1 MRREQRDG
9 QLKCW
14 TEKTNRYSPHWSMR
28 SWWKVCIPWELKSE
42 RRHNMIAGT
51 FRTKHVIKVVSL
63 GLWLQ
68 SGSTL
73 LSKIHTMKCWK
84 AKQLDWSVQS
94 VKEKQTNKVQVSLE
108 LTLIV
113 SSSVWTVEHLFNYWT
128 NGKRASWRS
137 KWRKVVWFYYMQ
149 HIYFFLSPRSC
160 FHHTHFK

>member
-113 SSSVWTVEHLFNYWT
+113 SSSVELLNKWKASVLKEQVKESCVILLHATHLLLFIPT
-128 NGKRASWRS
+128 
-137 KWRKVVWFYYMQ
+137 FM
-149 HIYFFLSPRSC
+149 LSSY
-160 FHHTHFK
+160 TL